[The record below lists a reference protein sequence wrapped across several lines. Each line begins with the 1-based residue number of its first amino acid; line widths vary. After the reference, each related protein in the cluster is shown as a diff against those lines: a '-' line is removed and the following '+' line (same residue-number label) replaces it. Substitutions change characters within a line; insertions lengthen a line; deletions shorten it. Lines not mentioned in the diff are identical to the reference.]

1 VLNFPDRQPH
11 SLDQRPRRAGHHQID
26 RRNAAD
32 TLEIVRPRTG
42 VPDMPDPRPQR
53 SLVRWSLIA
62 LAVVVVAMIIYLLTG
77 GSGAQLPP
85 MR

>member
-1 VLNFPDRQPH
+1 
-11 SLDQRPRRAGHHQID
+11 
-26 RRNAAD
+26 
-32 TLEIVRPRTG
+32 
-42 VPDMPDPRPQR
+42 MPDPRPQR

>member
-11 SLDQRPRRAGHHQID
+11 RLDQRPRRAGHHQID
-26 RRNAAD
+26 RRNAEYIGDRSPSDGSSRYAGSQ
-32 TLEIVRPRTG
+32 T
-42 VPDMPDPRPQR
+42 QR

-77 GSGAQLPP
+77 GSGTQLPP